1 MSIKEATFSLC
12 VEDSEDDNNVLLLLS
27 LFLVLLS
34 EIFSV
39 VAVTVSLLRALLCC
53 EPDDDG
59 DEDEGDVLPPPP
71 LDRRNSVGVLHATQH
86 LDNPSNTAN
95 SNDESLIESTRI
107 TLMEVGW
114 STGWST
120 SRCLR
125 RGGEVAGGEDG
136 ASILLCVL

>member
-34 EIFSV
+34 DIFSV
-39 VAVTVSLLRALLCC
+39 VAVTVSLLLALLCC
-53 EPDDDG
+53 EPDD
-59 DEDEGDVLPPPP
+59 EDGDVLPPPP

-86 LDNPSNTAN
+86 LESPSNTAN